1 MMNTASED
9 GVTFVEGSPSAP
21 VAPEASGAEVVTA
34 LIEACFG
41 SGTRAAVLYAEQL
54 PPAFFDLSSR
64 VAGEA
69 LQRLRNHGVRLAV
82 VVPPGWAGGSSRFGE
97 MFAEE
102 RRGRDFV
109 VVESRAAAVR
119 WLAT

>member
-1 MMNTASED
+1 MPLATWVA
-9 GVTFVEGSPSAP
+9 VP
-21 VAPEASGAEVVTA
+21 VATAGLAVLSLRGFAIGYGELVT
-34 LIEACFG
+34 LG
-41 SGTRAAVLYAEQL
+41 AAVLYAEQL

-69 LQRLRNHGVRLAV
+69 LQRLRNYGVRLAV

-119 WLAT
+119 WLTT